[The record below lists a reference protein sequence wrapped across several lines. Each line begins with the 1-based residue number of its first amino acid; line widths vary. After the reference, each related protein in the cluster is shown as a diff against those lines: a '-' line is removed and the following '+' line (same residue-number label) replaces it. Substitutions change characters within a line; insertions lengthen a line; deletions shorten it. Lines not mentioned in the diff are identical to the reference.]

1 MTKQKEIIAEEKTQR
16 SYSCCGSGSSEN
28 EKTSLKENSAQD
40 DDVRSK
46 VREQYAAIATGE
58 YEINFD
64 PQENVGETSVKTS
77 SDPSYTDYSSEEL
90 ASIPKEANLGLGSGN
105 PILLANIQKGEIV
118 VDLGA
123 GAGIDCFL
131 ASKKVGNMGK
141 VIGIDMTPQMIDKA
155 RGNSREGGYE
165 NVEFRLGEIENI
177 PVADNTVDLIVSNC
191 VINLSVDKSKVFQE
205 AFRILKPGGRLMVS
219 DIVLNHE
226 FPKVVKEALNNAP
239 GCVSRAWIKEDYL
252 GVIKSAGF
260 ENVELLESTNIP
272 PRNKPRK
279 TESGLNKRKLMVYG
293 NELEVELTPE
303 EDQLL
308 FTAIMKGHMRAYKPT

>member
-1 MTKQKEIIAEEKTQR
+1 MTEQKEIIDDEKTQR

-28 EKTSLKENSAQD
+28 EKTSLTKNSAQD

-58 YEINFD
+58 YESNFD
-64 PQENVGETSVKTS
+64 LQEQDGKTVVKTP
-77 SDPSYTDYSSEEL
+77 SDPTYSDYSSEEL

-105 PILLANIQKGEIV
+105 PILLANIQTGETV
-118 VDLGA
+118 VDLGS

-131 ASKKVGNMGK
+131 AARKVGTNGK

-155 RGNSREGGYE
+155 RSNAREGGYS
-165 NVEFRLGEIENI
+165 NVEFRLGEIESI

-205 AFRILKPGGRLMVS
+205 SFRILKPGGRLVVS
-219 DIVLNHE
+219 DIILNHE
-226 FPKVVKEALNNAP
+226 FPKVVKEALNTAP

-252 GVIKSAGF
+252 NVIKSAGF
-260 ENVELLESTNIP
+260 ENVELLESANIP

-279 TESGLNKRKLMVYG
+279 AESGLSKRKLIVSG

-303 EDQLL
+303 EDEKLITSL
-308 FTAIMKGHMRAYKPT
+308 MKGHIRAYKPM

>member
-1 MTKQKEIIAEEKTQR
+1 MTEQKEIIEEEKTQR
-16 SYSCCGSGSSEN
+16 SYSCCSSSSSEN
-28 EKTSLKENSAQD
+28 EKTPLKENSAQD

-58 YEINFD
+58 YESTSTPKEKD
-64 PQENVGETSVKTS
+64 GETLVKTS
-77 SDPSYTDYSSEEL
+77 SDPTYTDYSSEEL

-105 PILLANIQKGEIV
+105 PISLANIQIGETI
-118 VDLGA
+118 VDLGS

-131 ASKKVGNMGK
+131 ASKTVGNTGK

-155 RGNSREGGYE
+155 RKNAKEGGYE
-165 NVEFRLGEIENI
+165 NVEFRLGEIENMPI
-177 PVADNTVDLIVSNC
+177 ADNSVDLIVSNC

-219 DIVLNHE
+219 DIVLDHE

-252 GVIKSAGF
+252 GVIESAGF
-260 ENVELLESTNIP
+260 EKVELLESANIP
-272 PRNKPRK
+272 PRNKPRT
-279 TESGLNKRKLMVYG
+279 TESGLNKRKLIVSG

-303 EDQLL
+303 EDERLI
-308 FTAIMKGHMRAYKPT
+308 TAIMKGHIRAYKPT